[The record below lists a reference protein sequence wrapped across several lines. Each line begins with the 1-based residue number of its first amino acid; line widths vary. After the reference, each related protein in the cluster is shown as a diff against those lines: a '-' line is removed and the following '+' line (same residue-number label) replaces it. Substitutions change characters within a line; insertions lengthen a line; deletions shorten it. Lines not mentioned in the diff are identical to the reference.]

1 MIEFEKLIEIVA
13 AEFEVDPAK
22 MVCRT
27 RLMEFVKPRWLAMTI
42 YSEVHS
48 LNYTAKKFGKSSHQT
63 VMHGR
68 QRTRMLVETDFDF
81 RAKAINVMRKVEELS
96 CYPKESV
103 QIDLAA
109 TEKP

>member
-1 MIEFEKLIEIVA
+1 
-13 AEFEVDPAK
+13 
-22 MVCRT
+22 
-27 RLMEFVKPRWLAMTI
+27 
-42 YSEVHS
+42 
-48 LNYTAKKFGKSSHQT
+48 
-63 VMHGR
+63 
-68 QRTRMLVETDFDF
+68 MLVETDFDF

>member
-1 MIEFEKLIEIVA
+1 MIAFEKLIEIVA

-22 MVCRT
+22 MVCKT
-27 RLMEFVKPRWLAMTI
+27 RLMEYVKPRWLAMTI

-48 LNYTAKKFGKSSHQT
+48 LNYTARRFGKNSHQT

-68 QRTRMLVETDFDF
+68 QRTRILVKFDAHF
-81 RAKAINVMRKVEELS
+81 RQKAINVMKKVEELS
-96 CYPKESV
+96 CYPKENI

-109 TEKP
+109 TAKP

>member
-1 MIEFEKLIEIVA
+1 MIAFDKLIEIVA

-48 LNYTAKKFGKSSHQT
+48 LNYVAKKFGKNSHQT

-68 QRTRMLVETDFDF
+68 QRTRILIENDSEF
-81 RAKAINVMRKVEELS
+81 REKAISVMKKVKELS
-96 CYPKESV
+96 CYPQENI
-103 QIDLAA
+103 QIDPA
-109 TEKP
+109 TTAKP

>member
-1 MIEFEKLIEIVA
+1 MIEFEKLVEIIA

-22 MVCRT
+22 MVCKT
-27 RLMEFVKPRWLAMTI
+27 RLMEYVKPRWLAMTI

-48 LNYTAKKFGKSSHQT
+48 LNYTAKRFGKNSHQT

-68 QRTRMLVETDFDF
+68 QRTRILVEIDPDF

-96 CYPKESV
+96 CYPKENV

-109 TEKP
+109 TTKP